1 METAAAAAAAAGEVE
16 EEEEEEEEAEEEAA
30 LTSTRPVCREGCGRP
45 LKVCL
50 CRHLPEAPIPT
61 ATAVVVLQHPHELRR
76 RLSTSPLL
84 PRCLLRCSLLPGRRL
99 LPGSHPLL
107 DSLHRA
113 ATAVGRVP
121 DPPAALFLFPSATT
135 GGEEEEEELLVQRYR
150 GRCRALIVFDGTW
163 KHAGEMVRASL
174 PFLSCFARRVS
185 LAGGC
190 NRSSEGES
198 MFESELALRK
208 EPHRGCLTTVE
219 AVARALAALEPHDG
233 GEGPRAESALLSALR
248 AMVALQ
254 MAHLSGKTVNRRPR
268 LLKKKKKNNNKE
280 TEEEDPGPFSTPAVC
295 STK

>member
-1 METAAAAAAAAGEVE
+1 METAAAAAAGGEVE

-99 LPGSHPLL
+99 LPGSHPSSTPSTAPPRPSAGYQIPRRAFPLPLRHHWRRGGGGGGAPRATVQGDVQGADRVRRDVEARGRDGASEPALSVLL
-107 DSLHRA
+107 RA
-113 ATAVGRVP
+113 AGVP
-121 DPPAALFLFPSATT
+121 RRRLQP
-135 GGEEEEEELLVQRYR
+135 EL
-150 GRCRALIVFDGTW
+150 G
-163 KHAGEMVRASL
+163 
-174 PFLSCFARRVS
+174 
-185 LAGGC
+185 
-190 NRSSEGES
+190 GES

-268 LLKKKKKNNNKE
+268 LLKKKKNNNNKE
-280 TEEEDPGPFSTPAVC
+280 TEEEDPGAFSTPAVC